1 MSCKFPFSF
10 IEVFSN
16 GDVYPCCPEYCYYYC
31 LGNIFEQSLEEI
43 WYGSKAT
50 ALRKRLLSDD
60 HTVCNAMQCFRE
72 TMDFLLPEDDI
83 VWDEKPPLP
92 IAVKLSHDKECNCS
106 CITCRDMPIR
116 SSQQELDELNRKIET
131 HFLPLLRNAKVV
143 SLSGAGD
150 PLFSAYP
157 PYCRNLSLHALCAA
171 HQRPALYGAAS

>member
-83 VWDEKPPLP
+83 VWMKNRRFPLP
-92 IAVKLSHDKECNCS
+92 LSS
-106 CITCRDMPIR
+106 AMI
-116 SSQQELDELNRKIET
+116 
-131 HFLPLLRNAKVV
+131 RNAIAPA
-143 SLSGAGD
+143 SHAGIC
-150 PLFSAYP
+150 
-157 PYCRNLSLHALCAA
+157 PYGLRSRNLMS
-171 HQRPALYGAAS
+171 